1 MDDTTEAMDDVVAKQ
16 AMHDRSVI
24 DHLVDTFG
32 PLPAPSAPR
41 PPVRERSPVN
51 YHQIRKSWAAGK

>member
-1 MDDTTEAMDDVVAKQ
+1 MDDSTEAMDDVVAKQ

-24 DHLVDTFG
+24 DHLVETFG